1 MRLETAFCSKQDS
14 CREIILTG
22 LNLLKEFDD
31 SRHGQS
37 WMHATRPVVV
47 HKYLLWVVERNFTK
61 ITILSFNGSND
72 FDQKLWSILEANPQL
87 FEHISHLHICNCN
100 SDRVWTLVGRCP
112 NLTELT
118 LFNEPN
124 VMLMPIDVDPV
135 GGRALSGLCELTTLH
150 IVLLESNSAEPLA
163 FETHLATLFM
173 LIEFCPNLEMV
184 TFTFPVFQWQSS
196 NPTFFRQVVGFIE
209 CNYEDEA
216 EVKSAKCRNPQ
227 CRGASAAA
235 LSFGVVTIEFFPVEQ
250 EELEEE
256 EENDSNES
264 ASQSTS
270 DVVVSVQCVIYT
282 ADQTS
287 GYFI

>member
-1 MRLETAFCSKQDS
+1 MSAHLLLLDLPPICLNNVLSYCSALKTLVRLETAFCSKQDS

-112 NLTELT
+112 SLTELT

-124 VMLMPIDVDPV
+124 VMLNPLNIAQVNAFALPV
-135 GGRALSGLCELTTLH
+135 LRKLTILH
-150 IVLLESNSAEPLA
+150 VVLLEINSTEPVAL
-163 FETHLATLFM
+163 FEMNISTLFM
-173 LIEFCPNLEMV
+173 LFELCPKLVEA
-184 TFTFPVFQWQSS
+184 TFTFPVSPWKHNNPQLRSKVKDIIASKNWANSVLSYQPQSTDKKHS
-196 NPTFFRQVVGFIE
+196 EAIYGRVLIE
-209 CNYEDEA
+209 FPPE
-216 EVKSAKCRNPQ
+216 SAKQ
-227 CRGASAAA
+227 KM
-235 LSFGVVTIEFFPVEQ
+235 
-250 EELEEE
+250 
-256 EENDSNES
+256 
-264 ASQSTS
+264 
-270 DVVVSVQCVIYT
+270 VSIY
-282 ADQTS
+282 S
-287 GYFI
+287 